1 MYAILKIMQN
11 DFNTALKYI
20 EKTFSDNEFEEI
32 MSGNDDIKKAAAVL
46 NLGKIEN
53 KNKADLLI
61 THLTNQSGP
70 LREACAFKLSE
81 LITDY
86 GKYFQNKNTLNIIIA
101 SLNDVNPNV
110 VRFML
115 KTLKYIDNKE
125 YIFEKLL
132 NKIID
137 LHREISNKP
146 KRGKEQEHIF
156 TKKCFKIYWALESIK
171 FLIFEKSDIMENNEV
186 LKNKFFDELKALCNI
201 EEYTIRE
208 KIAQISGM
216 LENEEAKIIVEI
228 LKEDRNY
235 FVRRYRKDFNE
246 NISSR

>member
-11 DFNTALKYI
+11 DFKTALEYI
-20 EKTFSDNEFEEI
+20 EKTFSESEFQDI
-32 MSGNDDIKKAAAVL
+32 MSGGNDIKKAAAVL
-46 NLGKIEN
+46 NLEKIEN
-53 KNKADLLI
+53 QNTADMLI
-61 THLTNQSGP
+61 NHLTNQSGP

-81 LITDY
+81 LLPDYKEYFLDKKTLDTIT
-86 GKYFQNKNTLNIIIA
+86 A

-132 NKIID
+132 DRIID
-137 LHREISNKP
+137 LHREISDKP
-146 KRGKEQEHIF
+146 KRGKVEEHIF

-171 FLIFEKSDIMENNEV
+171 FLISEKSDIIKFDTV
-186 LKNKFFDELKALCNI
+186 LKGKFEKELETLYCI

-208 KIAQISGM
+208 KVAQISGM
-216 LENEEAKIIVEI
+216 LNEEYSEI
-228 LKEDRNY
+228 KMQVKEDKNY
-235 FVRRYRKDFNE
+235 FVRRCGKDFNE
-246 NISSR
+246 NIGCR